1 MAVDAK
7 VSFISQVEKDL
18 ANVLTVEQM
27 TAMRRS
33 VLGILDHFE
42 MTELQLTDASDDDL
56 LDCYL
61 QAMKV
66 QSRSSKTIARYA
78 YIIGRMMDFVK
89 VPTRRITVHHLRNYL
104 ASEQARGVKDS
115 TLEGTRQVFS
125 AYFNW
130 LQREALI
137 EKNPCANLG
146 SIKVAKVE
154 KQCYSETE
162 MARLQMACENDRD
175 RAILHFLSS
184 TGCRI
189 SEMTGLNRDDID
201 LEKLECVVHGKGNKE
216 RTVYMSEVAGMAI
229 REYLSSRKD
238 DLDALFIGQRN
249 ERLQPGGVR
258 TMLCTLA
265 VRAGVEH
272 VHPHK
277 FRRTRATELTRRGM
291 PIQEVARILGH
302 EKIDTIMKYIVMN
315 KDQVKADF
323 RRYA

>member
-1 MAVDAK
+1 MAIDAK
-7 VSFISQVEKDL
+7 VSFINQMEKDL
-18 ANVLTVEQM
+18 SDVLTVDLM
-27 TAMRRS
+27 NRVRRS
-33 VLGILDHFE
+33 MLNIMDNFE
-42 MTELQLTDASDDDL
+42 MTELQMTEASDDDL
-56 LDCYL
+56 LECYL

-66 QSRSSKTIARYA
+66 QSRSEKTIARYE
-78 YIIGRMMDFVK
+78 YVIGRMMKFVK
-89 VPTRRITVHHLRNYL
+89 VPTRKITVHHLRNYL

-115 TLEGTRQVFS
+115 TLEGARQVFS

-130 LQREALI
+130 LQRESLI
-137 EKNPCANLG
+137 EKNPTANLG

-154 KQCYSETE
+154 KKCYTETE
-162 MARLQMACENDRD
+162 MARLHMSCESDRD

-229 REYLSSRKD
+229 RDYLAGRD
-238 DLDALFIGQRN
+238 DKEEALFVGRKH

-258 TMLCTLA
+258 RMLIELA
-265 VRAGVEH
+265 KRAKVEH
-272 VHPHK
+272 CHPHK

-302 EKIDTIMKYIVMN
+302 EKIDTTMRYIVMN
-315 KDQVKADF
+315 KDQVKADY
-323 RRYA
+323 RRFA